1 MSWVSNG
8 SQQPASRK
16 MADIILSVTGTLL
29 MTNSH
34 TIMIVD
40 DHPLMRRGIRQL
52 LELDSSFTVVA
63 EANSGSD
70 AIVKA
75 AQYQPDVILLDL
87 NMKGMTGL
95 DTLKALRNEGIDA
108 RVIILTVSDARS
120 DVYAMI
126 DAGADGYL
134 LKDSEPEILLD
145 NIRHAAKGEKVF
157 SNEVVIY
164 LSSRHE
170 QVNPFAELTERE
182 LDVLQEV
189 ARGMSN
195 KQVAFELH
203 ISEET
208 VKVHIRNLLRKL
220 NVRSRVAATIMFLE
234 NKKY

>member
-1 MSWVSNG
+1 
-8 SQQPASRK
+8 
-16 MADIILSVTGTLL
+16 
-29 MTNSH
+29 MTKCH

-52 LELDSSFTVVA
+52 LELDSSFDVVS
-63 EANSGSD
+63 EAKCGSD
-70 AIVKA
+70 AIIEA
-75 AQYQPDVILLDL
+75 AKYQPDVILLDL
-87 NMKGMTGL
+87 NMKGMSGL
-95 DTLKALRNEGIDA
+95 DTLKTLRNEDIDA
-108 RVIILTVSDARS
+108 RIIVLTVSDARN

-134 LKDSEPEILLD
+134 LKDSEPEILLE
-145 NIRHAAKGEKVF
+145 NIRQAAQGEKVF
-157 SNEVVIY
+157 SDEVSQY

-170 QVNPFAELTERE
+170 QINPFSELTERE

-234 NKKY
+234 SKKYA

>member
-1 MSWVSNG
+1 
-8 SQQPASRK
+8 
-16 MADIILSVTGTLL
+16 
-29 MTNSH
+29 MTKSH

-40 DHPLMRRGIRQL
+40 DHPLMRRGIKQL
-52 LELDSSFTVVA
+52 LELDSTFDVIA
-63 EANSGSD
+63 EANCGND
-70 AIVKA
+70 AITEA
-75 AQYQPDVILLDL
+75 AKYQPDVILLDL
-87 NMKGMTGL
+87 NMKGMSGL
-95 DTLKALRNEGIDA
+95 DTLKILRHEGIDA
-108 RVIILTVSDARS
+108 RIIVLTVSDARS

-134 LKDSEPEILLD
+134 LKDSEPEILLE
-145 NIRHAAKGEKVF
+145 NIRLASAGEKVF
-157 SNEVVIY
+157 SDAVTQY
-164 LSSRHE
+164 LSSRNE

>member
-1 MSWVSNG
+1 
-8 SQQPASRK
+8 
-16 MADIILSVTGTLL
+16 
-29 MTNSH
+29 MTQNH

-40 DHPLMRRGIRQL
+40 DHPLMRRGIKQL
-52 LELDSSFTVVA
+52 LELDSNFNVIA
-63 EANSGSD
+63 EANCGSD
-70 AIVKA
+70 AITA
-75 AQYQPDVILLDL
+75 AAAYQPDVILLDL
-87 NMKGMTGL
+87 NMKGMSGL

-108 RVIILTVSDARS
+108 RIIVLTVSDARS

-134 LKDSEPEILLD
+134 LKDSEPEILLE
-145 NIRHAAKGEKVF
+145 NIRLAAKGEKVF
-157 SNEVVIY
+157 SDEVTQY

-170 QVNPFAELTERE
+170 QVNPFSELTERE

-220 NVRSRVAATIMFLE
+220 NVRSRVAATILFLE

>member
-1 MSWVSNG
+1 
-8 SQQPASRK
+8 
-16 MADIILSVTGTLL
+16 
-29 MTNSH
+29 MTKSH

-52 LELDSSFTVVA
+52 LELDSNFDVVT
-63 EANSGSD
+63 EANCGSD
-70 AIVKA
+70 AIIEATK
-75 AQYQPDVILLDL
+75 YQPDVILLDL
-87 NMKGMTGL
+87 NMKGMSGL

-108 RVIILTVSDARS
+108 RIIILTVSDARN

-134 LKDSEPEILLD
+134 LKDSEPEILLE
-145 NIRHAAKGEKVF
+145 NIRQAAQGEKVF
-157 SNEVVIY
+157 SDEVALY

-170 QVNPFAELTERE
+170 QVNPFGELTERE

>member
-1 MSWVSNG
+1 
-8 SQQPASRK
+8 
-16 MADIILSVTGTLL
+16 
-29 MTNSH
+29 MTKSH

-40 DHPLMRRGIRQL
+40 DHPLMRRGIKQL
-52 LELDSSFTVVA
+52 LELDSNFDVVA
-63 EANSGSD
+63 EANCGSD
-70 AIVKA
+70 AIVEA
-75 AQYQPDVILLDL
+75 AKSQPDVILLDL
-87 NMKGMTGL
+87 NMKGMSGL

-108 RVIILTVSDARS
+108 RIIILTVSDARS
-120 DVYAMI
+120 DVYAVI

-134 LKDSEPEILLD
+134 LKDSEPEILLE
-145 NIRHAAKGEKVF
+145 NIRQASKGRNVF
-157 SNEVVIY
+157 SDVVAQY
-164 LSSRHE
+164 LSSRGE
-170 QVNPFAELTERE
+170 QVNPFSELTERE

>member
-1 MSWVSNG
+1 
-8 SQQPASRK
+8 
-16 MADIILSVTGTLL
+16 
-29 MTNSH
+29 MTTNH

-52 LELDSSFTVVA
+52 LELETAFTVVA
-63 EANSGSD
+63 EANNGEEALELAS
-70 AIVKA
+70 
-75 AQYQPDVILLDL
+75 QTQPDVILLDL
-87 NMKGMTGL
+87 NMKGMNGL

-108 RVIILTVSDARS
+108 RIIVLTVSDARS

-134 LKDSEPEILLD
+134 LKDSEPEILLEHL
-145 NIRHAAKGEKVF
+145 RQAAEGESVF
-157 SNEVVIY
+157 SEEVQEY

-170 QVNPFAELTERE
+170 QINPFAELTERE

-220 NVRSRVAATIMFLE
+220 NVRSRVAATILYLE
-234 NKKY
+234 NKHH